1 MRARAV
7 TAKPYPENHN
17 LSVIT
22 SVAEAVG
29 TWRLFDERGHFEFL
43 SRSSLCRHVVLHH
56 VRAIHLIRR
65 NSDTCTSDAFRVSSD
80 AIVIRECALL
90 ALART
95 RL

>member
-29 TWRLFDERGHFEFL
+29 TWRLLDERGHPEFR
-43 SRSSLCRHVVLHH
+43 SRSFLCFVAMMNCRHVVLHH

-65 NSDTCTSDAFRVSSD
+65 QFGHLYVGL
-80 AIVIRECALL
+80 VYV
-90 ALART
+90 
-95 RL
+95 